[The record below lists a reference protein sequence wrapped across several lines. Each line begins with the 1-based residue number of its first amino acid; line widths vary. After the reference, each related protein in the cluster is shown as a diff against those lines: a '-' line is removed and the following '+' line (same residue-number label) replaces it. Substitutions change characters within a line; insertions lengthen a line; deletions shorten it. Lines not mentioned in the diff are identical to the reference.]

1 MYQKRYM
8 KTKRL
13 QKSFLKRGER
23 RKKEI
28 DINYIN
34 INSMKYVTEPKPKA
48 PMLLDKYI
56 GFTLDE
62 MDLVGDAI
70 TKTLEKELVKA
81 QKRYEKYLDI
91 QESGE
96 ATTRQQTLFF
106 EAEEKYNALDRM
118 VVQLKELRNLS
129 KGVKL
134 R

>member
-1 MYQKRYM
+1 
-8 KTKRL
+8 
-13 QKSFLKRGER
+13 
-23 RKKEI
+23 
-28 DINYIN
+28 
-34 INSMKYVTEPKPKA
+34 MKYVTEPKPKA

-70 TKTLEKELVKA
+70 TKALEKELVKA
-81 QKRYEKYLDI
+81 QKRYEKYLSM

-96 ATTRQQTLFF
+96 ATARQQDLYFKY
-106 EAEEKYNALDRM
+106 EEKYNDLCRM
-118 VVQLKELRNLS
+118 LEQLKELRDFS

>member
-1 MYQKRYM
+1 M
-8 KTKRL
+8 
-13 QKSFLKRGER
+13 
-23 RKKEI
+23 
-28 DINYIN
+28 D
-34 INSMKYVTEPKPKA
+34 YVTISNLKA
-48 PMLLDKYI
+48 PMLSDKYI

-81 QKRYEKYLDI
+81 QKRYKKYLDI

-96 ATTRQQTLFF
+96 ATTRQHTLFF
-106 EAEEKYNALDRM
+106 EVEEKYNALDRM
-118 VVQLKELRNLS
+118 LVQLKELRNLS

>member
-1 MYQKRYM
+1 
-8 KTKRL
+8 
-13 QKSFLKRGER
+13 
-23 RKKEI
+23 
-28 DINYIN
+28 
-34 INSMKYVTEPKPKA
+34 MKYVTEPKPKA

-62 MDLVGDAI
+62 MELVGDAI
-70 TKTLEKELVKA
+70 TKALEKELVKA
-81 QKRYEKYLDI
+81 QKRYEKYWSM

-96 ATTRQQTLFF
+96 ATARQQDLYFKY
-106 EAEEKYNALDRM
+106 EEKYNALDRM

>member
-1 MYQKRYM
+1 
-8 KTKRL
+8 
-13 QKSFLKRGER
+13 
-23 RKKEI
+23 
-28 DINYIN
+28 
-34 INSMKYVTEPKPKA
+34 MKYVTEPKPKA

-62 MDLVGDAI
+62 MDLVGEAI

-106 EAEEKYNALDRM
+106 EAEEKYNALERM